1 MQKCLSFRKKV
12 LLLSL
17 LLLIQKINI
26 GMKRVLVAEDNDS
39 NWMLMTYVLKR
50 NYEPV
55 RAHNGEE
62 AVKMALTGEYALVIM
77 DLKMPVMDG
86 LDATRQIK
94 MAMPDLPVIAL
105 TANAFDSDRQA
116 AFEAGCDNFM
126 SKPVSADSCLKMI
139 ADYIG

>member
-1 MQKCLSFRKKV
+1 MLGISKKSITFV
-12 LLLSL
+12 
-17 LLLIQKINI
+17 IVIKKYKINI

-55 RAHNGEE
+55 RALNGEE

-86 LDATRQIK
+86 LEATRQIK
-94 MAMPDLPVIAL
+94 MAMPDLPIIAL
-105 TANAFDSDRQA
+105 TANAFDSDRQD

-126 SKPVSADSCLKMI
+126 SKPVSAESCLKMI
-139 ADYIG
+139 AEYIG

>member
-1 MQKCLSFRKKV
+1 MLGISKKSITFV
-12 LLLSL
+12 TTNVNL
-17 LLLIQKINI
+17 KINI
-26 GMKRVLVAEDNDS
+26 GMKRILVAEDNDS

-77 DLKMPVMDG
+77 DLKMPVLDG

-94 MAMPDLPVIAL
+94 MVMPDLPIIAL
-105 TANAFDSDRQA
+105 TANAFDTDRQA

-126 SKPVSADSCLKMI
+126 SKPVSADNCLKMI
-139 ADYIG
+139 ANYIG

>member
-1 MQKCLSFRKKV
+1 MQGNSKKSITFV
-12 LLLSL
+12 INNKNLN
-17 LLLIQKINI
+17 INI

-55 RAHNGEE
+55 RACNGEE

-86 LDATRQIK
+86 LEATRQIK
-94 MAMPDLPVIAL
+94 ASMPNLPIIAL

>member
-1 MQKCLSFRKKV
+1 
-12 LLLSL
+12 
-17 LLLIQKINI
+17 
-26 GMKRVLVAEDNDS
+26 MKRILIAEDNDS
-39 NWMLMTYVLKR
+39 NWTLMTYVLKR

-55 RAHNGEE
+55 RACNGEE

-86 LDATRQIK
+86 LEATRQIK
-94 MAMPDLPVIAL
+94 MAKPNLPIIAL
-105 TANAFDSDRQA
+105 TANAFDSDRQD

-139 ADYIG
+139 AEYVGD